1 MPVNVWPRNLK
12 LNWPIAEAQ
21 NLCVPFLFTNSFS
34 NLAPCSF
41 QGTCILTYTRKMVL
55 HTLSRT
61 SGVKNTHPTLVDALG
76 LHPSQSID
84 GRILLHPSTAAFEN
98 SALQDLP
105 TKTRCQKL
113 SNSQDSIGDSLTLHK
128 RYRRNCAKISIKRCN
143 IMCRRFTQVMKNLQE
158 CKVTESAI
166 CTNPHLRRVHN
177 PLKSTSSQ

>member
-34 NLAPCSF
+34 NLAPCSS

-55 HTLSRT
+55 HILSRT
-61 SGVKNTHPTLVDALG
+61 SGVKNTYPTLVDALG

-98 SALQDLP
+98 SALQDIP
-105 TKTRCQKL
+105 PKTHCQKL
-113 SNSQDSIGDSLTLHK
+113 RNSQDSVGDSLTLHK
-128 RYRRNCAKISIKRCN
+128 RYRRNCAKISMRRSN
-143 IMCRRFTQVMKNLQE
+143 IMCRRFTQAMKNFQ
-158 CKVTESAI
+158 
-166 CTNPHLRRVHN
+166 
-177 PLKSTSSQ
+177 